1 MHDAASSIPCGPGC
15 GGGDLRG
22 SRLPRTAI
30 LITAYCSLCWC
41 FAALQTSIQIT
52 TGTKRLGLHAG
63 VGRIARVWS
72 PNISC
77 LITQERMRFM
87 SQVVTLYIVAPRG
100 HEGSATTLHLNL
112 PWQQHTHVTRA
123 SSSPQGSDFASGA
136 LSFSCSSRRLTRPC
150 NHLRRTRTTQRTQL
164 ACRRGPLLSP
174 RTC

>member
-1 MHDAASSIPCGPGC
+1 MQQHPVRAGVR
-15 GGGDLRG
+15 GGLKGFRH
-22 SRLPRTAI
+22 RTAI
-30 LITAYCSLCWC
+30 LITAYCSLCC
-41 FAALQTSIQIT
+41 VLPLCRRPFRLQLVQK
-52 TGTKRLGLHAG
+52 GLGYAG